1 VSQPLEFLAYA
12 KAGHVVELLAR
23 LRSVWGGLLDLGY
36 TRFPE
41 DIRPRDTSE
50 QQLPF
55 YDRPFGNSLC
65 HAWAG
70 AAPVLGLVRG
80 VLGIWPIG
88 GGYRNCRIAPN
99 LGGLEWVRGSVP
111 VPSGDIKL
119 EIDSHGARVTL
130 PPQVVADLSGYVTSD
145 GRNRLSGPGT
155 FQLLAAHSA
164 IR

>member
-1 VSQPLEFLAYA
+1 LEFLAYA

-88 GGYRNCRIAPN
+88 GGHRNCRIAPN